1 MKKTLLLALGLGTA
15 LAASAASP
23 NYLQEVKSNCA
34 EVNRQ
39 KVDMTVHTSAPVA
52 MKVNNV
58 KNVAAVSRI
67 VTKGKAA
74 TKCPW
79 YYQVGLFFEGADA
92 EYQSYV
98 MPTFA
103 CPPFAEVSY
112 LNASGKATSLW
123 TYGVGDKSE
132 AGGET
137 YTSTDKNLTVSYPM
151 TYSSAPILKVADGQT
166 WQPYGISEKAG
177 NISGLVNS
185 VGVPPSLSVQH
196 FGGNWAPKM
205 TDGRFAFGSNCLVEG
220 VDGFGILFEEPA
232 VPYYV
237 ESARMIMKGVS
248 LKNGA
253 ELTLNVYK
261 VNDDGT
267 LGDKLAVG
275 KAGADDVKLLSSAS
289 GLYGV
294 TFKFFEEDELGGL
307 SEVAIYPETALFYAF
322 TNFKGNS
329 DISFESMCFNWP
341 YVDDKGEIPA
351 SYPAEV
357 GYFLVGDKMAPFS
370 ALFEDTYSAPVLFV
384 DALMGNL
391 DFDKNSNHF
400 ANNGGSLDVAVETN
414 VIMLNGYAE
423 NPVQFYAVENDIPDW
438 LEISVSYDATK
449 GTVFNFKADPLPEGV
464 SGRRADVSFTTVIG
478 GREVFVATQGN
489 ASVAGVEATN
499 SKVSVVD
506 GNFVVESDNAT
517 SVAVYNLAGQKV
529 AEAAFAGKATV
540 PAADLAKGVYVV
552 KFNDNT
558 VVKVA
563 K

>member
-34 EVNRQ
+34 DVNRQ

-52 MKVNNV
+52 MKL
-58 KNVAAVSRI
+58 KNVNDVATESRI
-67 VTKGKAA
+67 VTKGEAA

-79 YYQVGLFFEGADA
+79 YYQVGLFLEGLDS
-92 EYQSYV
+92 EFQGYI
-98 MPTFA
+98 MPEFA

-112 LNASGKATSLW
+112 LNASGKATSIW

-185 VGVPPSLSVQH
+185 VGVPSSLSVQH
-196 FGGNWAPKM
+196 FGGNWTPKM

-220 VDGFGILFEEPA
+220 VDGYGILFDEPA

-275 KAGADDVKLLSSAS
+275 KAGADDVKLLSSDS

-322 TNFKGNS
+322 TDYKDNS

-341 YVDDKGEIPA
+341 YVGDKGEIPA

-370 ALFEDTYSAPVLFV
+370 AVLDACTAPLLFV

-391 DFDKNSNHF
+391 DFDKNSNHL

-414 VIMLNGYAE
+414 LTIFKAYAG
-423 NPVQFYAVENDIPDW
+423 NPVQYYAVENEIPDW
-438 LEISVSYDATK
+438 LEISVSYDAT
-449 GTVFNFKADPLPEGV
+449 
-464 SGRRADVSFTTVIG
+464 
-478 GREVFVATQGN
+478 
-489 ASVAGVEATN
+489 
-499 SKVSVVD
+499 
-506 GNFVVESDNAT
+506 
-517 SVAVYNLAGQKV
+517 
-529 AEAAFAGKATV
+529 
-540 PAADLAKGVYVV
+540 
-552 KFNDNT
+552 
-558 VVKVA
+558 
-563 K
+563 

>member
-34 EVNRQ
+34 EVNMQ

-52 MKVNNV
+52 MKVDNV

-67 VTKGKAA
+67 TPKAA
-74 TKCPW
+74 AAVQSPLYFQT
-79 YYQVGLFFEGADA
+79 GLFFEGLDA
-92 EYQSYV
+92 EFGGYV

-166 WQPYGISEKAG
+166 WQPYGISEKSG

-220 VDGFGILFEEPA
+220 VDGFGILFDEPA

-275 KAGADDVKLLSSAS
+275 KAGADDVKLLPGATD
-289 GLYGV
+289 LYGV

-307 SEVAIYPETALFYAF
+307 SEAAIYPETALFYAF
-322 TNFKGNS
+322 TDFKGNS
-329 DISFESMCFNWP
+329 NISFESMSFNWP

-370 ALFEDTYSAPVLFV
+370 AVLDACTAPVLFV

-414 VIMLNGYAE
+414 LTIFKDYAGK
-423 NPVQFYAVENDIPDW
+423 PVQYYAVENEIPDW

-478 GREVFVATQGN
+478 GREVFVATQGE

>member
-15 LAASAASP
+15 LAVSAASP

-34 EVNRQ
+34 DVNRQ

-52 MKVNNV
+52 MKL
-58 KNVAAVSRI
+58 KNVNDVATESRI
-67 VTKGKAA
+67 VTKGEAA

-79 YYQVGLFFEGADA
+79 YYQVGLFFEGLDS
-92 EYQSYV
+92 EFQGYV
-98 MPTFA
+98 MPSFA
-103 CPPFAEVSY
+103 CPPFVEVGY
-112 LNASGKATSLW
+112 LNASKQATALW
-123 TYGVGDKSE
+123 TYGVGDMSK

-137 YTSTDKNLTVSYPM
+137 FTSTDKNLVVNYPM

-166 WQPYGISEKAG
+166 WQPYGVSEKAG
-177 NISGLVNS
+177 NVAGTVNS
-185 VGVPPSLSVQH
+185 TGLPSSLSTQH
-196 FGGNWAPKM
+196 FNVNWTPKT
-205 TDGRFAFGSNCLVEG
+205 TDGKFAFGSDCLAG
-220 VDGFGILFEEPA
+220 ADGFGIVFDEPA

-237 ESARMIMKGVS
+237 ETARMLIKNVS

-261 VNDDGT
+261 INDDGT
-267 LGDKLAVG
+267 LGDKIAVG
-275 KAGADDVKLLSSAS
+275 KAGKDDVKVVGSDICA
-289 GLYGV
+289 V
-294 TFKFFEEDELGGL
+294 TFNFFEEDELGGL
-307 SEVAIYPETALFYAF
+307 SKVSFYPETALFYEF
-322 TNFKGNS
+322 TGFKDNS
-329 DISFESMCFNWP
+329 NISFDSMCFNWP
-341 YVDDKGEIPA
+341 YVDDEGTIPT

-357 GYFLVGDKMAPFS
+357 GYFLSGGKMIPFS

-384 DALMGNL
+384 DALMGSLSL
-391 DFDKNSNHF
+391 DKSSNHF
-400 ANNGGSLDVAVETN
+400 ADNGGSLDVAVETN
-414 VIMLNGYAE
+414 LTIFKDYAGK
-423 NPVQFYAVENDIPDW
+423 PVQYYAVENDIPDW

-478 GREVFVATQGN
+478 GREVFVATQGD

-499 SKVSVVD
+499 SKVAVVD

>member
-1 MKKTLLLALGLGTA
+1 MKL
-15 LAASAASP
+15 
-23 NYLQEVKSNCA
+23 
-34 EVNRQ
+34 
-39 KVDMTVHTSAPVA
+39 
-52 MKVNNV
+52 
-58 KNVAAVSRI
+58 KNVNDVATESRI
-67 VTKGKAA
+67 VTKGEAA

-79 YYQVGLFFEGADA
+79 YYQVGLFFEGADT

-98 MPTFA
+98 MPSFA

-123 TYGVGDKSE
+123 TYGVGDESK

-166 WQPYGISEKAG
+166 WQPYGISKSNG

-185 VGVPPSLSVQH
+185 VGVPSSLSVQH
-196 FGGNWAPKM
+196 FGGNWSPKM
-205 TDGRFAFGSNCLVEG
+205 TDGRFAFGSDCLAG
-220 VDGFGILFEEPA
+220 ADGYGILFDEPA

-237 ESARMIMKGVS
+237 KSARMIMKGVS

-275 KAGADDVKLLSSAS
+275 KAGADDVKLIPGATD
-289 GLYGV
+289 LYGV

-322 TNFKGNS
+322 TGYKGNS
-329 DISFESMCFNWP
+329 NISFESMCFNWP

-370 ALFEDTYSAPVLFV
+370 AMFDDTYSAPVLFV

-400 ANNGGSLDVAVETN
+400 ANDGGSLDVAVETN
-414 VIMLNGYAE
+414 LIMLNGYSE
-423 NPVQFYAVENDIPDW
+423 KPVQYYAVENDIPDW

-449 GTVFNFKADPLPEGV
+449 GTVFNFKAAPLPEGV

-478 GREVFVATQGN
+478 GREVFVATQGE

>member
-23 NYLQEVKSNCA
+23 DYLQEVKSNCA

-52 MKVNNV
+52 MKL
-58 KNVAAVSRI
+58 KNVNDVATESRI
-67 VTKGKAA
+67 VTKGEAA

-79 YYQVGLFFEGADA
+79 YYQVGLFFEGLDS
-92 EYQSYV
+92 EFQGYV

-103 CPPFAEVSY
+103 CPPFVEVGY
-112 LNASGKATSLW
+112 LNASKQATALW
-123 TYGVGDKSE
+123 TYGVGDMSK

-137 YTSTDKNLTVSYPM
+137 FTSTDKNLVVNYPM

-166 WQPYGISEKAG
+166 WQPYGVSEKAG
-177 NISGLVNS
+177 NVAGTVNS
-185 VGVPPSLSVQH
+185 TGLPSSLSTQH
-196 FGGNWAPKM
+196 FNTNWAPKT
-205 TDGRFAFGSNCLVEG
+205 TDKKFAFGSDCLAG
-220 VDGFGILFEEPA
+220 ADGFGIVFDEPA

-237 ESARMIMKGVS
+237 ETARMLIKNVS

-261 VNDDGT
+261 INDDGT
-267 LGDKLAVG
+267 LGDKIAVG
-275 KAGADDVKLLSSAS
+275 KAGKDDVKVVGSDICA
-289 GLYGV
+289 V
-294 TFKFFEEDELGGL
+294 TFNFFEEDELGGL
-307 SEVAIYPETALFYAF
+307 SKVSFYPETALFYEF
-322 TNFKGNS
+322 TGFKDNS
-329 DISFESMCFNWP
+329 NISFDSMCFNWP
-341 YVDDKGEIPA
+341 YVDDEGTIPT

-357 GYFLVGDKMAPFS
+357 GYFLSGGKMIPFS

-384 DALMGNL
+384 DALMGSLSL
-391 DFDKNSNHF
+391 DKSSNHF
-400 ANNGGSLDVAVETN
+400 ADNGGSLDVAVETN
-414 VIMLNGYAE
+414 LTMFKDYAA
-423 NPVQFYAVENDIPDW
+423 NPVQYYAVESELPDW
-438 LEISVSYDATK
+438 LTISVSYDATK

>member
-34 EVNRQ
+34 EVNMQ

-52 MKVNNV
+52 MKL
-58 KNVAAVSRI
+58 KNVSDVATESRI
-67 VTKGKAA
+67 VTKGEAA

-79 YYQVGLFFEGADA
+79 YYQVGLFFEGLDS
-92 EYQSYV
+92 EFQGYV
-98 MPTFA
+98 MPSFA
-103 CPPFAEVSY
+103 CPPFVEVGY
-112 LNASGKATSLW
+112 LNASKQATALW
-123 TYGVGDKSE
+123 TYGVGDMSK

-137 YTSTDKNLTVSYPM
+137 FTSTDKNLVVNYPM

-166 WQPYGISEKAG
+166 WQPYGVSEKAG
-177 NISGLVNS
+177 NVAGTVNS
-185 VGVPPSLSVQH
+185 TGLPSSLSTQH
-196 FGGNWAPKM
+196 FNVNWAPKT
-205 TDGRFAFGSNCLVEG
+205 TDGKFAFGSDCLAG
-220 VDGFGILFEEPA
+220 ADGFGIVFDEPA

-237 ESARMIMKGVS
+237 ESARMLIKNVS

-261 VNDDGT
+261 INDGGT
-267 LGDKLAVG
+267 LGDKIAVG
-275 KAGADDVKLLSSAS
+275 KAGKDDVKVVGSDICS
-289 GLYGV
+289 V

-307 SEVAIYPETALFYAF
+307 SEVSFYPETALFYEF
-322 TNFKGNS
+322 TGFKDNS
-329 DISFESMCFNWP
+329 NISFDSMCFNWP
-341 YVDDKGEIPA
+341 YVDDEGTIPT

-357 GYFLVGDKMAPFS
+357 GYFLSGGKMIPFS

-384 DALMGNL
+384 DALMGSLSL
-391 DFDKNSNHF
+391 DKSSNHF
-400 ANNGGSLDVAVETN
+400 ADNGGSLDVAVETN
-414 VIMLNGYAE
+414 LTIFKAYAD
-423 NPVQFYAVENDIPDW
+423 NPVQYYAVENEIPDW

-478 GREVFVATQGN
+478 GREVFVATQGD

>member
-34 EVNRQ
+34 DVNRQ

-52 MKVNNV
+52 MKL
-58 KNVAAVSRI
+58 KNVSDVATESRI
-67 VTKGKAA
+67 VTKGEAA

-79 YYQVGLFFEGADA
+79 YYQVGLFFEGLDSKFQG
-92 EYQSYV
+92 YI

-123 TYGVGDKSE
+123 TYGVGDESK

-166 WQPYGISEKAG
+166 WQPYGISEKSG

-185 VGVPPSLSVQH
+185 VGVPSSLSVQH
-196 FGGNWAPKM
+196 FGGNWAPK
-205 TDGRFAFGSNCLVEG
+205 TQDGKYAFGSDCLAG
-220 VDGFGILFEEPA
+220 ADGYGILFDEPA

-275 KAGADDVKLLSSAS
+275 KAGADDVKLLPGATD
-289 GLYGV
+289 LYGV

-400 ANNGGSLDVAVETN
+400 ANDGGSLDVAVETN
-414 VIMLNGYAE
+414 LTIFKDYAGK
-423 NPVQFYAVENDIPDW
+423 PVQYYAVENDIPDW

-478 GREVFVATQGN
+478 GREVFVATQGD

-499 SKVSVVD
+499 SKVAVVD

>member
-15 LAASAASP
+15 MAASAASP

-34 EVNRQ
+34 EVNMQ

-52 MKVNNV
+52 MKL
-58 KNVAAVSRI
+58 KNVSDVATESRI
-67 VTKGKAA
+67 VTKGEAA

-79 YYQVGLFFEGADA
+79 YYQVGLFFEGLDS
-92 EYQSYV
+92 EFQGYV
-98 MPTFA
+98 MPSFA
-103 CPPFAEVSY
+103 CPPFVEVGY
-112 LNASGKATSLW
+112 LNASKQATALW
-123 TYGVGDKSE
+123 TYGVGDMSK

-137 YTSTDKNLTVSYPM
+137 FTSTDKNLVVNYPM

-166 WQPYGISEKAG
+166 WQPYGVSEKAG
-177 NISGLVNS
+177 NVAGTVNS
-185 VGVPPSLSVQH
+185 TGLPSSLSTQH
-196 FGGNWAPKM
+196 FNVNWAPKT
-205 TDGRFAFGSNCLVEG
+205 TDGKFAFGSDCLAG
-220 VDGFGILFEEPA
+220 ADGFGIVFDEPA

-237 ESARMIMKGVS
+237 ESARMLIKNVS

-261 VNDDGT
+261 INDGGT
-267 LGDKLAVG
+267 LGDKIAVG
-275 KAGADDVKLLSSAS
+275 KAGKDDVKVVGSDICS
-289 GLYGV
+289 V

-307 SEVAIYPETALFYAF
+307 SEVSFYPETALFYEF
-322 TNFKGNS
+322 TGFKDNS
-329 DISFESMCFNWP
+329 NISFDSMCFNWP
-341 YVDDKGEIPA
+341 YVDDEGTIPT

-357 GYFLVGDKMAPFS
+357 GYFLSGGKMIPFS

-384 DALMGNL
+384 DALMGSLSL
-391 DFDKNSNHF
+391 DKSSNHF
-400 ANNGGSLDVAVETN
+400 ADNGGSLDVAVETN
-414 VIMLNGYAE
+414 LTIFKAYAD
-423 NPVQFYAVENDIPDW
+423 NPVQYYAVENEIPDW

-478 GREVFVATQGN
+478 GREVFVATQGD

>member
-34 EVNRQ
+34 DVNRQ

-52 MKVNNV
+52 MKL
-58 KNVAAVSRI
+58 KNVSDVATESRI
-67 VTKGKAA
+67 VTKGEAA

-79 YYQVGLFFEGADA
+79 YYQVGLFFEGLDS
-92 EYQSYV
+92 EFQGYV
-98 MPTFA
+98 MPSFA
-103 CPPFAEVSY
+103 CPPFVEVGY
-112 LNASGKATSLW
+112 LNASKQATALW
-123 TYGVGDKSE
+123 TYGVGDMSK

-137 YTSTDKNLTVSYPM
+137 FTSTDKNLVVNYPM

-166 WQPYGISEKAG
+166 WQPYGVSEKAG
-177 NISGLVNS
+177 NVAGTVNS
-185 VGVPPSLSVQH
+185 TGLPSSLSTQH
-196 FGGNWAPKM
+196 FNVNWAPKT
-205 TDGRFAFGSNCLVEG
+205 TDGKFAFGSDCLAG
-220 VDGFGILFEEPA
+220 ADGFGIVFDEPA

-237 ESARMIMKGVS
+237 KSARMLIKNVS

-261 VNDDGT
+261 INDGGT
-267 LGDKLAVG
+267 LGDKIAVG
-275 KAGADDVKLLSSAS
+275 KAGKDDVKVVGSDICS
-289 GLYGV
+289 V

-307 SEVAIYPETALFYAF
+307 SEVSFYPETALFYEF
-322 TNFKGNS
+322 TGFKDNS
-329 DISFESMCFNWP
+329 NISFDSMCFNWP
-341 YVDDKGEIPA
+341 YVDDEGTIPT

-357 GYFLVGDKMAPFS
+357 GYFLSGGKMIPFS

-384 DALMGNL
+384 DALMGSLSL
-391 DFDKNSNHF
+391 DKSSNHF
-400 ANNGGSLDVAVETN
+400 ADNGGSLDVAVETN
-414 VIMLNGYAE
+414 LTIFKAYAD
-423 NPVQFYAVENDIPDW
+423 NPVQYYAVENEIPDW

-478 GREVFVATQGN
+478 GREVFVATQGD

>member
-34 EVNRQ
+34 DVNRQ

-52 MKVNNV
+52 MKL
-58 KNVAAVSRI
+58 KNVNDVATESRI
-67 VTKGKAA
+67 VTKGEAA

-79 YYQVGLFFEGADA
+79 YYQVGLFFEGANA

-98 MPTFA
+98 MPSFA

-123 TYGVGDKSE
+123 TYGVGDESK

-166 WQPYGISEKAG
+166 WQPYGISEKTG

-185 VGVPPSLSVQH
+185 VGIPSSLSVQH
-196 FGGNWAPKM
+196 FGGNWAPK
-205 TDGRFAFGSNCLVEG
+205 TKEGKYAFGSDCLAG
-220 VDGFGILFEEPA
+220 ADGYGILFDEPA

-237 ESARMIMKGVS
+237 ETARMIIKGVS

-275 KAGADDVKLLSSAS
+275 KAGADDVKLLAND
-289 GLYGV
+289 LYSV

-370 ALFEDTYSAPVLFV
+370 AALDACTAPVLFV

-400 ANNGGSLDVAVETN
+400 ADNGGSLDVAVETN
-414 VIMLNGYAE
+414 LIIFDAYAS
-423 NPVQFYAVENDIPDW
+423 NPVQYYAVENDIPDW

-478 GREVFVATQGN
+478 GREVFVATQGD

-499 SKVSVVD
+499 SKVSVAD

>member
-34 EVNRQ
+34 DVNRQ

-52 MKVNNV
+52 MKL
-58 KNVAAVSRI
+58 KNVSDVATESRI
-67 VTKGKAA
+67 VTKGEAA

-79 YYQVGLFFEGADA
+79 YYQVGLFFEGLDS
-92 EYQSYV
+92 EFQGYV
-98 MPTFA
+98 MPSFA
-103 CPPFAEVSY
+103 CPPFVEVGY
-112 LNASGKATSLW
+112 LNASKQATALW
-123 TYGVGDKSE
+123 TYGVGDMSK

-137 YTSTDKNLTVSYPM
+137 FTSTDKNLVVNYPM

-166 WQPYGISEKAG
+166 WQPYGVSEKAG
-177 NISGLVNS
+177 NVAGTVNS
-185 VGVPPSLSVQH
+185 TGLPSSLSTQH
-196 FGGNWAPKM
+196 FNVNWAPKT
-205 TDGRFAFGSNCLVEG
+205 TDGKFAFGSDCLAG
-220 VDGFGILFEEPA
+220 ADGFGIVFDEPA

-237 ESARMIMKGVS
+237 ESARMLIKNVS

-261 VNDDGT
+261 INDGGT
-267 LGDKLAVG
+267 LGDKIAVG
-275 KAGADDVKLLSSAS
+275 KAGKDDVKVVGSDICS
-289 GLYGV
+289 V

-307 SEVAIYPETALFYAF
+307 SEVSFYPETALFYEF
-322 TNFKGNS
+322 TGFKDNS
-329 DISFESMCFNWP
+329 NISFDSMCFNWP
-341 YVDDKGEIPA
+341 YVDDEGTIPT

-357 GYFLVGDKMAPFS
+357 GYFLSGGKMIPFS

-384 DALMGNL
+384 DALMGSLSL
-391 DFDKNSNHF
+391 DKSSNHF
-400 ANNGGSLDVAVETN
+400 ADNGGSLDVAVETN
-414 VIMLNGYAE
+414 LTIFKAYAD
-423 NPVQFYAVENDIPDW
+423 NPVQYYAVENEIPDW

-478 GREVFVATQGN
+478 GREVFVATQGD

>member
-34 EVNRQ
+34 DVNRQ

-52 MKVNNV
+52 MKL
-58 KNVAAVSRI
+58 KNVSDVATESRI
-67 VTKGKAA
+67 VTKGEAA

-98 MPTFA
+98 MPSFA

-123 TYGVGDKSE
+123 TYGVGDKSNT
-132 AGGET
+132 GGET

-185 VGVPPSLSVQH
+185 VGVPSSLSVQH
-196 FGGNWAPKM
+196 FGGNWAPK
-205 TDGRFAFGSNCLVEG
+205 TQDGKYAFGSDCLAG
-220 VDGFGILFEEPA
+220 ADGYGILFDEPA

-275 KAGADDVKLLSSAS
+275 KAGADDVKLRSSDS

-322 TNFKGNS
+322 TDYKDNS

-384 DALMGNL
+384 DALMCNL

-414 VIMLNGYAE
+414 LTIFKAYAD
-423 NPVQFYAVENDIPDW
+423 NPVQYYAVENEIPDW

-464 SGRRADVSFTTVIG
+464 SGRRADVSFTTVFG
-478 GREVFVATQGN
+478 GREVFVATQGD

-499 SKVSVVD
+499 SKVAVVD

>member
-34 EVNRQ
+34 EVNMQ

-52 MKVNNV
+52 MKVDNV

-67 VTKGKAA
+67 TPKAA
-74 TKCPW
+74 AAVQSPLYFQT
-79 YYQVGLFFEGADA
+79 GLFFEGLDA
-92 EYQSYV
+92 EFGGYV
-98 MPTFA
+98 MPSFA
-103 CPPFAEVSY
+103 CPPFVEVGY
-112 LNASGKATSLW
+112 LNASKQATALW
-123 TYGVGDKSE
+123 TYGVGDMSK

-137 YTSTDKNLTVSYPM
+137 FTSTDKNLVVNYPM

-166 WQPYGISEKAG
+166 WQPYGVSEKAG
-177 NISGLVNS
+177 NVAGTVNS
-185 VGVPPSLSVQH
+185 TGLPSSLSTQH
-196 FGGNWAPKM
+196 FNVNWAPKT
-205 TDGRFAFGSNCLVEG
+205 TDGKFAFGSDCLAG
-220 VDGFGILFEEPA
+220 ADGFGIVFDEPA

-237 ESARMIMKGVS
+237 ETARMLIKNVS

-261 VNDDGT
+261 INDDGT
-267 LGDKLAVG
+267 LGDKIAVG
-275 KAGADDVKLLSSAS
+275 KAGKDDVKVVGSDICA
-289 GLYGV
+289 V
-294 TFKFFEEDELGGL
+294 TFNFFEEDELGGL
-307 SEVAIYPETALFYAF
+307 SKVSFYPETALFYEF
-322 TNFKGNS
+322 TGFKDNS
-329 DISFESMCFNWP
+329 NISFDSMCFNWP
-341 YVDDKGEIPA
+341 YVDDEGTIPT

-357 GYFLVGDKMAPFS
+357 GYFLSGGKMIPFS

-384 DALMGNL
+384 DALMGSLSL
-391 DFDKNSNHF
+391 DKSSNHF
-400 ANNGGSLDVAVETN
+400 ADNGGSLDVAVETN
-414 VIMLNGYAE
+414 LTIFKDYAGK
-423 NPVQFYAVENDIPDW
+423 PVQYYAVENDIPDW
-438 LEISVSYDATK
+438 LEVSVSYDATK

-478 GREVFVATQGN
+478 GREVFVATQGD

>member
-34 EVNRQ
+34 EVNMQ

-52 MKVNNV
+52 MKVDNV

-67 VTKGKAA
+67 TPKAA
-74 TKCPW
+74 AAVQSPLYFQT
-79 YYQVGLFFEGADA
+79 GLFFEGLDA
-92 EYQSYV
+92 EFGGYV
-98 MPTFA
+98 MPSFA
-103 CPPFAEVSY
+103 CPPFVEVGY
-112 LNASGKATSLW
+112 LNASKQATALW
-123 TYGVGDKSE
+123 TYGVGDMSK

-137 YTSTDKNLTVSYPM
+137 FTSTDKNLVVNYPM

-166 WQPYGISEKAG
+166 WQPYGVSEKAG
-177 NISGLVNS
+177 NVAGTVNS
-185 VGVPPSLSVQH
+185 TGLPSSLSTQH
-196 FGGNWAPKM
+196 FNVNWAPKT
-205 TDGRFAFGSNCLVEG
+205 TDGKFAFGSDCLAG
-220 VDGFGILFEEPA
+220 ADGFGIVFDEPA

-237 ESARMIMKGVS
+237 ETARMLIKNVS

-261 VNDDGT
+261 INDDGT
-267 LGDKLAVG
+267 LGDKIAVG
-275 KAGADDVKLLSSAS
+275 KAGKDDVKVVGSDICA
-289 GLYGV
+289 V
-294 TFKFFEEDELGGL
+294 TFNFFEEDELGGL
-307 SEVAIYPETALFYAF
+307 SKVSFYPETALFYEF
-322 TNFKGNS
+322 TGFKDNS
-329 DISFESMCFNWP
+329 NISFDSMCFNWP
-341 YVDDKGEIPA
+341 YVDDEGTIPT

-357 GYFLVGDKMAPFS
+357 GYFLSGGKMIPFS

-384 DALMGNL
+384 DALMGSLSL
-391 DFDKNSNHF
+391 DKSSNHF
-400 ANNGGSLDVAVETN
+400 ADNGGSLDVAVETN
-414 VIMLNGYAE
+414 LTIFKDYAGK
-423 NPVQFYAVENDIPDW
+423 PVQYYAVENDIPDW

-478 GREVFVATQGN
+478 GREVFVATQGD

-499 SKVSVVD
+499 SKVAVVD